1 MDPAAANAPAE
12 VTSMFEAQAEAI
24 DAGATKIRVGWN
36 GGAVSARSAF
46 ELCRDDEGFRSDLIR
61 VLARS
66 PFGAFFW
73 ETPPITA
80 AMAQRPFEFVLT
92 EARGLAHASPE
103 VGAFSEYFARDED
116 GDGVVAFDNLG
127 GDAKLVVPCPVVA
140 ADAYAH
146 LAAFVRNAPAPQ
158 VHALLQRLA
167 REALARLSDRPL
179 WISTAGMG
187 VNWLH
192 VRLDSRPKYYRHAPY
207 KTPPR

>member
-1 MDPAAANAPAE
+1 
-12 VTSMFEAQAEAI
+12 MFEAQAEAI

-80 AMAQRPFEFVLT
+80 ATAQRPFEFVLT

-146 LAAFVRNAPAPQ
+146 LAAFAKVQKCRIVTFDRDFLKFPDVDVLLLSSPA
-158 VHALLQRLA
+158 VSQRM
-167 REALARLSDRPL
+167 DQ
-179 WISTAGMG
+179 
-187 VNWLH
+187 
-192 VRLDSRPKYYRHAPY
+192 
-207 KTPPR
+207 